1 MVPSEAFFRKLKEDG
16 VLSGGQGETAENAVV
31 IYTRSSKIG
40 IAAEYA
46 YVEQICGERD
56 VDWKLQ
62 RQSLLTGEEEGG
74 KAFDL
79 LEVELKDG
87 RKKEFWFDITAFY
100 GWEMVELFEDYL
112 KKKKGK

>member
-16 VLSGGQGETAENAVV
+16 ILSGGQGETAENAVV
-31 IYTRSSKIG
+31 INTRSSKIG

-56 VDWKLQ
+56 VDWNLQ
-62 RQSLLTGEEEGG
+62 GQRLLTTDDKS
-74 KAFDL
+74 KAFDQL
-79 LEVELKDG
+79 YVKLKDG
-87 RKKEFWFDITAFY
+87 KIKEFWFDITAFH
-100 GWEMVELFEDYL
+100 GWEMVELYEEYL